1 MKKIILAS
9 LIALIATIGIQAQT
23 ALPVLNMENGSKSLD
38 QGSCWAF
45 GSVSYSNLEFRI
57 AGFWSGR
64 TNQLTNSSIT
74 SCWIKTPWILPTTG
88 NITLKARLE
97 NSSGTSRGIV
107 VSYIPYDAGSASI
120 YKEGATT
127 SFYTYTFPT
136 PLSIDIR
143 SITLP
148 IPSAIQNSTTP
159 YKILI
164 SFVGS
169 GGNSRAFVDDISI
182 PATYYSDP
190 LNSCLPITPA
200 VKDKDGDGV
209 ADADDQY
216 PDDETR
222 AFNTTLVKESTLMF
236 EDLWPSTGD
245 FDFND
250 LVTKYDAL
258 AVTNADNNLVEI
270 ILNVELRAIGASFNN
285 GLIFQ
290 LDNIDPK
297 SIVSVD
303 GNSLNKAEWLN
314 IADNGTENEQKY
326 ANIVIF
332 DQAKMV
338 LPSPGGSGVNVNPE
352 NPYVK
357 PEVLKVVISFDAKD
371 KEYNVSL
378 KDIRLNPYIIVNQK
392 REVEVHLPDYIPSS
406 LASEK
411 LFGSSKDDTNLE
423 KGKYYKTKNNL
434 PFALQVEGDVPH
446 MIEKQDILTGYLM
459 LEDWIKSEG
468 NANEDWY
475 KETEKGYRN
484 DKFLFY
490 MK

>member
-1 MKKIILAS
+1 MKKLLFSSILTVLVIFTS
-9 LIALIATIGIQAQT
+9 KAQT
-23 ALPVLNMENGSKSLD
+23 ALPILNMESGNRSLE
-38 QGSCWAF
+38 QANCWAF

-64 TNQLTNSSIT
+64 TNQLTNSAIT
-74 SCWIKTPWILPTTG
+74 ACWIKSPWVLPTTG
-88 NITLKARLE
+88 NITLKTRLE

-107 VSYIPYDAGSASI
+107 VSYIPYDPNAVSI

-143 SITLP
+143 SLTIP
-148 IPSAIQNSTTP
+148 IPTAIQNSTTP

-169 GGNSRAFVDDISI
+169 GGNSRAFVDDILI
-182 PATYYSDP
+182 PSTYFSDP
-190 LNSCLPITPA
+190 LNSCLPLTPVA
-200 VKDKDGDGV
+200 LDKDGDGIN
-209 ADADDQY
+209 DDDDQY
-216 PDDETR
+216 PEDPER
-222 AFNTTLVKESTLMF
+222 AFNTNLVKESTLMF

-250 LVTKYDAL
+250 LVTKYEAT
-258 AVTNADNNLVEI
+258 AVTNADNNVVELL
-270 ILNVELRAIGASFNN
+270 LNVELRAIGASFNN

-290 LDNIDPK
+290 LDNIEPNR
-297 SIVSVD
+297 IVSVE
-303 GNSLNKAEWLN
+303 GNSLNKSEWLN
-314 IADNGTENEQKY
+314 IADNGTENNQKY

-332 DQAKMV
+332 DQAKLV

-357 PEVLKVVISFDAKD
+357 PEILKIVITFDNKNKENFVSVKD
-371 KEYNVSL
+371 L
-378 KDIRLNPYIIVNQK
+378 IINPYIVVNQN

-406 LASEK
+406 LANEK
-411 LFGSSKDDTNLE
+411 FFGTSKDDTNLE

-434 PFALQVEGDVPH
+434 PFAIQVEGDVPH

-459 LEDWIKSEG
+459 LQDWIKSEG
-468 NANEDWY
+468 SAYENWY
-475 KETEKGYRN
+475 KETEKGFRN
-484 DKFLFY
+484 DKFLYY